1 MKKSLILIVTAF
13 FSAGAFA
20 GEVGDSLNFS
30 GHAPSFT
37 KTIAAKSVSASSIRE
52 TGFCAAPARDYDTVA
67 INGVMAAPGVTIEVR
82 TAATDWA
89 PLTVKRFENGRFW
102 GKYVFPSA
110 SREALDFRISAE
122 AANNLK
128 VYDIEVFAKA
138 ATMRDHQFLTKSVT
152 RADLSAPSLP
162 GVTLI
167 TRDQWGAKPATQSYT
182 PHTPVMI
189 TVHHTAAAQPMTKD
203 EGIKEMQFLQ
213 DLHQNTDGWI
223 DIGYHFIIDGAG
235 DIFQGRPMTVVGAHT
250 EGKNTGNIGISL
262 MGYFHQ
268 PNNNQPT
275 DAQLASLKNLLTAL
289 SSSQNIPASGLYA
302 HRELNA
308 TDCPGDIMYPLFQ
321 AMRTAMQQ
329 SKTDA
334 SQTAPADN
342 ADSARSLKNL
352 HSLGGLLP

>member
-1 MKKSLILIVTAF
+1 MS
-13 FSAGAFA
+13 
-20 GEVGDSLNFS
+20 
-30 GHAPSFT
+30 
-37 KTIAAKSVSASSIRE
+37 
-52 TGFCAAPARDYDTVA
+52 
-67 INGVMAAPGVTIEVR
+67 APGVIMEVR
-82 TAATDWA
+82 TATTDWT

-102 GKYVFPSA
+102 GKYVFPSVI
-110 SREALDFRISAE
+110 REALDFRISAE
-122 AANNLK
+122 AANNLQI
-128 VYDIEVFAKA
+128 YDIEVFAKA
-138 ATMRDHQFLTKSVT
+138 MTAGDHKFLAKSVT
-152 RADLSAPSLP
+152 RDDLSAVPSLP
-162 GVTLI
+162 GINLI
-167 TRDQWGAKPATQSYT
+167 TRDQWGAKPATESYT

-189 TVHHTAAAQPMTKD
+189 TVHHTAAAQPMTKED
-203 EGIKEMQFLQ
+203 GIKEMQFLQ

-250 EGKNTGNIGISL
+250 EGKNTGNVGISL

-275 DAQLASLKNLLTAL
+275 DAQLASLKNLLNAL

-329 SKTDA
+329 QKTDA
-334 SQTAPADN
+334 GQATPAVN
-342 ADSARSLKNL
+342 ADTARSLKSL
-352 HSLGGLLP
+352 HSLGGLLH